1 MFSLSPQLLRLHTPH
16 TAHAVIFTIVS
27 VSLAA
32 ILVASVVVWRRTG
45 KPTMLLLTLGGG
57 LCCLNESLVD
67 LLGHCYF
74 PTHGGVMGLTL
85 FGRTVPVWV
94 EITYAIFFG
103 TFPFLLSELLKRG
116 TSRKAMWGA
125 IVGFWVANSVLE
137 VPLLSTHLYV
147 YYGEQPFKV
156 ARFPIEWLTINVLG
170 AFLAAVIAARGASV
184 FRGRRQLWLLL
195 VPLASYFASW
205 IVDMP
210 AFWALGSHAS
220 TAVRY
225 CGVGLALVLGV
236 LAIDVL
242 IRVGRVE
249 QDAPDHEPQ
258 QGETWRAGTTS
269 SSALVTTG

>member
-1 MFSLSPQLLRLHTPH
+1 MFALTPELERMHTPT
-16 TAHAVIFTIVS
+16 TAHAVIFAIVATA
-27 VSLAA
+27 LAA
-32 ILVASVVVWRRTG
+32 ILVTAVVVWRRTG

-57 LCCLNESLVD
+57 ICCLNESLVD

-74 PTHGGVMGLTL
+74 PTHGGIMGLTL

-125 IVGFWVANSVLE
+125 IVAFWVANSVLE

-156 ARFPIEWLTINVLG
+156 ARFPMEWLTINVLG
-170 AFLAAVIAARGASV
+170 AFLAAVIAARGATF

-210 AFWALGSHAS
+210 AFWAINSHAA
-220 TAVRY
+220 TGAKY
-225 CGVGLALVLGV
+225 IGVGAALILGV
-236 LAIDVL
+236 LAIDAL
-242 IRVGRVE
+242 IQVGRVE
-249 QDAPDHEPQ
+249 PPAEPQ
-258 QGETWRAGTTS
+258 AVARHEARELQPA
-269 SSALVTTG
+269 